1 MSGAQL
7 ALIGSG
13 AAVGL
18 GVFLLIR
25 ALLVVEQ
32 PQLADALARLDSIRP
47 APVAGPAGGAGGN
60 GDGWSR
66 AAGRPGTWVVARLAA
81 TGIRIPTQELTLI
94 GWTPEGFLLR
104 KVGMAGFGAVFTPL
118 LSAVLGVAGATL
130 PVAVPLIGSVALAA
144 GLFFV
149 PDLVARDQAV
159 EARGQMRRALC
170 SYLDLVSLRRDASEG
185 PTIALERAAA
195 LGDGWVFRRL
205 RGALITARMSGEQP
219 WDGLRRLA
227 EDTGVDEL
235 TDVADIAAIA
245 AVEGASIA
253 PTLRARA
260 ESLRMELLT
269 EEEAAANTASEK
281 LTAPVAMLSIAF
293 LLLFLYPALST
304 LMAS

>member
-1 MSGAQL
+1 MTGAQL

-13 AAVGL
+13 AAIGL
-18 GVFLLIR
+18 GVFLLVR

-32 PQLADALARLDSIRP
+32 PQLAAALARLDGSQLPVTP
-47 APVAGPAGGAGGN
+47 ATTGDGAGG
-60 GDGWSR
+60 DSWAR
-66 AAGRPGTWVVARLAA
+66 AAGRPGAWLVARLAA
-81 TGIRIPTQELTLI
+81 TGVRIPTQALSLI
-94 GWTPEGFLLR
+94 GQSPEGFLIR
-104 KVGMAGFGAVFTPL
+104 KVGMAAFGAVFAPL
-118 LSAVLGVAGATL
+118 LVAVLGVAGASL
-130 PVAVPLIGSVALAA
+130 PVAVPALGSLLLAA
-144 GLFFV
+144 ALFFV
-149 PDLVARDQAV
+149 PDLVARDQAA

-205 RGALITARMSGEQP
+205 RGALITARLAGEQP

-227 EDTGVDEL
+227 EDTGVNEL

-245 AVEGASIA
+245 AIEGASIA

-269 EEEAAANTASEK
+269 EEEASANTASEK
-281 LTAPVAMLSIAF
+281 LTAPVALLSIAF